1 MPTVEQME
9 AGVRAYIDSY
19 NRADLDGIVAVFA
32 SDATV
37 EDPVGTPPKQGHE
50 ALRAFFQVGVEAGA
64 KLFLDGP
71 IRCAYRFAVFPFHVE
86 LTWDGAVT
94 RIDVIDQFEFG
105 EQGKVIGMKAFF
117 GPANMG
123 PA

>member
-1 MPTVEQME
+1 MARVEQME

-19 NRADLDGIVAVFA
+19 NRSDLDGIVAVFA

-37 EDPVGTPPKQGHE
+37 EDPVGTPVKQGHE

-71 IRCAYRFAVFPFHVE
+71 IRCADRFAVFPFHVE
-86 LTWDGAVT
+86 LTWDGEVT
-94 RIDVIDQFEFG
+94 RIDVIDQFEFD
-105 EQGKVIGMKAFF
+105 EAGKVIAMKAFF

>member
-1 MPTVEQME
+1 MPSLEQME
-9 AGVRAYIDSY
+9 AGVHAYVDSY
-19 NRADLDGIVAVFA
+19 NRADLDGIIAVFS

-37 EDPVGTPPKQGHE
+37 EDPVGTPAKQGHA
-50 ALRAFFQVGVEAGA
+50 ALREFFQVGVEAGA

-71 IRCAYRFAVFPFHVE
+71 IRCADRFAVFPFHVE
-86 LTWDGAVT
+86 LTWDGTAT
-94 RIDVIDQFEFG
+94 RIDVIDQFEFD
-105 EQGKVIGMKAFF
+105 EAGKVVAMRAFF

>member
-1 MPTVEQME
+1 MPAVDQME

-19 NRADLDGIVAVFA
+19 NRSDLEGIVAVFA
-32 SDATV
+32 GNATV
-37 EDPVGTPPKQGHE
+37 EDPVGTPVKQGHE
-50 ALRAFFQVGVEAGA
+50 ALREFFRVGVEAGA

-71 IRCAYRFAVFPFHVE
+71 IRCADRFAVFPFHVE

-94 RIDVIDQFEFG
+94 RIDVIDQFEFD
-105 EQGKVIGMKAFF
+105 EQGKVVAMKAFF

>member
-1 MPTVEQME
+1 MASVEQME
-9 AGVRAYIDSY
+9 AGVRAYVDSY
-19 NRADLDGIVAVFA
+19 NRGDLDGIVAVFA

-37 EDPVGTPPKQGHE
+37 EDPVGTPVKQGHA
-50 ALRAFFQVGVEAGA
+50 ALREFFRVGVEAGA

-71 IRCAYRFAVFPFHVE
+71 IRCADRFAVFPFHVE

-94 RIDVIDQFEFG
+94 RIDVIDQFEFD
-105 EQGKVIGMKAFF
+105 EAGKVVAMKAFF

-123 PA
+123 PV

>member
-1 MPTVEQME
+1 MPAVDQME

-37 EDPVGTPPKQGHE
+37 EDPVGTPVKQGHE
-50 ALRAFFQVGVEAGA
+50 ALRAFFRVGVEAGA
-64 KLFLDGP
+64 KLLLDGP
-71 IRCAYRFAVFPFHVE
+71 IRCADRFAVFPFHVE

-94 RIDVIDQFEFG
+94 RIDVIDQFEFDG
-105 EQGKVIGMKAFF
+105 EGKVIAMKAFF

>member
-1 MPTVEQME
+1 MPAVERME
-9 AGVRAYIDSY
+9 AGVTAYIDSY
-19 NRADLDGIVAVFA
+19 NRGDLDGIVAVFA

-37 EDPVGTPPKQGHE
+37 EDPVGTPAKQGHA

-71 IRCAYRFAVFPFHVE
+71 IRCADRFAVFPFHVE

-94 RIDVIDQFEFG
+94 RIDVIDQFEFD
-105 EQGKVIGMKAFF
+105 EAGKVIAMKRFF

-123 PA
+123 PS

>member
-9 AGVRAYIDSY
+9 AGVRAYIDRY
-19 NRADLDGIVAVFA
+19 NRGDLEGIVAVFA

-37 EDPVGTPPKQGHE
+37 EDPVGTPAKQGHE
-50 ALRAFFQVGVEAGA
+50 ALREFFRVGVEAGA

-71 IRCAYRFAVFPFHVE
+71 IRCADRFAVFPFHVE
-86 LTWDGAVT
+86 LTWDCAVT
-94 RIDVIDQFEFG
+94 RIDVIDQFEFDAS
-105 EQGKVIGMKAFF
+105 GKVIAMKAFF